1 MAGTFLCGGKSA
13 AAWFIKPDFTYWKT
27 DLLDCFFKRFYNNV
41 HKCMKVTIKELAEKA
56 GVSKTAVSFA
66 FNNPKRISTETYER
80 IMKIAKEIGYSPDP
94 VARILATHQTQ
105 TIGLLFPQA
114 ITEVLQNPYISELIR
129 GVGAVCDR
137 EEFALTLLSPQKGI
151 VNHTIQNAAVDGM
164 IILGVDKN
172 SSVHEAFRLRNMP
185 YVAIDAAATKEY
197 TNVGIDDRKLA
208 EELMDILLDNGHTR
222 ISFCSLKPISVDL
235 VEETHSTTAD
245 ARRNGITASIRKHNL
260 SEAVTKEFR
269 FLESETSFSKSY
281 EIAKMHLME
290 KECPTAVFCMGDVQA
305 LGFYRAAEELGIKIP
320 EDLSIVS
327 FDDLP
332 VSAIIKPELTTVHQP
347 GFEKGFAAAELL
359 VKKLNGESCGSV
371 MLPAYIEKRASVS
384 KAGKSSSVQ

>member
-1 MAGTFLCGGKSA
+1 MQNLRK
-13 AAWFIKPDFTYWKT
+13 KT
-27 DLLDCFFKRFYNNV
+27 DLLDCFPQRSYNKK
-41 HKCMKVTIKELAEKA
+41 HIYMKVTIKELAEKA

-66 FNNPKRISTETYER
+66 FNNPKRISSETYER

-105 TIGLLFPQA
+105 TIGLLFPQS
-114 ITEVLQNPYISELIR
+114 ITEVFQNPYISELVR
-129 GVGAVCDR
+129 GIGSVCDR
-137 EEFALTLLSPQKGI
+137 EGLALTLLSPQKGI

-172 SSVHEAFRLRNMP
+172 SSVHEAFKHRNMP
-185 YVAIDAAATKEY
+185 YVAIDAAMTEEY
-197 TNVGIDDRKLA
+197 TNVGINDRKLA
-208 EELMDILLDNGHTR
+208 EELMDILLDNGHTK
-222 ISFCSLKPISVDL
+222 ISFCSLKPLSVDL
-235 VEETHSTTAD
+235 TEKTHSTTTD
-245 ARRNGITASIRKHNL
+245 ARRNGIAASIRKHHL
-260 SEAVTKEFR
+260 SEKITKNLR
-269 FLESETSFSKSY
+269 FLESETSFAKTY

-290 KECPTAVFCMGDVQA
+290 KDRPSAVFCMGDVQA

-332 VSAIIKPELTTVHQP
+332 ISSIVKPALTTVHQP

-359 VKKLNGESCGSV
+359 IKKLNGESSSSV
-371 MLPAYIEKRASVS
+371 TLPAYIENRASVS